1 MAKKAK
7 TRKCLICSV
16 RPAVTERGFCH
27 NCDTSLVAERR
38 RKRERNKADK
48 YITYRGVT
56 VALRM
61 NGDGEYKA
69 AYTTLNPERIAKCR
83 LINLDQYCR
92 GFTRDQVKKL
102 KRLCLAFAK

>member
-1 MAKKAK
+1 
-7 TRKCLICSV
+7 
-16 RPAVTERGFCH
+16 
-27 NCDTSLVAERR
+27 
-38 RKRERNKADK
+38 
-48 YITYRGVT
+48 
-56 VALRM
+56 M

>member
-1 MAKKAK
+1 MAKRANA
-7 TRKCLICSV
+7 RKCLICNK

-27 NCDTSLVAERR
+27 DCNNSIVAERR

-48 YITYRGVT
+48 YVTYRGTT

-61 NGDGEYKA
+61 NGDDEYKV

-83 LINLDQYCR
+83 LINLDQYCK
-92 GFTRDQVKKL
+92 GYTRHQVKKL